1 MKIVV
6 ASHNKHKVDEIR
18 EFFKGDYEVLS
29 ADDIG
34 SYDEVEETGKTIEEN
49 ALLKARAIA
58 YLTDELVIADDTGL
72 FVDYLD
78 GEPGVYTA
86 RFAGVN
92 ATYEDNNNKLL
103 NLLKGVPMEK
113 RKATFKTVI
122 ALIYKGREAII
133 EGKVDGRII
142 DAPRG
147 QYGFGYDPIF
157 YVDEIG
163 KTLAEL
169 TLEEKNK
176 VSHRANALKK
186 LKEYIKNNL
195 EDRK

>member
-18 EFFKGDYEVLS
+18 EFFKEDYEVLS

-58 YLTDELVIADDTGL
+58 DLTDELVIADDTGL

-169 TLEEKNK
+169 SLKEKNK

>member
-18 EFFKGDYEVLS
+18 EFFKEDYEVLS

-58 YLTDELVIADDTGL
+58 DLTDELVIADDTGL

-78 GEPGVYTA
+78 GKPGVYTA

-169 TLEEKNK
+169 SLEEKNK

>member
-6 ASHNKHKVDEIR
+6 ATHNKHKVDEIR
-18 EFFKGDYEVLS
+18 DFFKGDYEVLS

-49 ALLKARAIA
+49 ALLKARALA
-58 YLTDELVIADDTGL
+58 DLTNELIIADDTGL
-72 FVDYLD
+72 FVDYLG

-86 RFAGVN
+86 RFAGIN

-103 NLLKGVPMEK
+103 NLLKGVPLEK

>member
-18 EFFKGDYEVLS
+18 DFFEGDYEVLS

-58 YLTDELVIADDTGL
+58 NLTDELVIADDTGL

-122 ALIYKGREAII
+122 ALIYKGRESII

-142 DAPRG
+142 DVPRG
-147 QYGFGYDPIF
+147 QHGFGYDPVF

-186 LKEYIKNNL
+186 LKKYIKNNL
-195 EDRK
+195 EDLK

>member
-18 EFFKGDYEVLS
+18 EFFKEDYEVLS

-58 YLTDELVIADDTGL
+58 DLTDELVIADDTGL

-169 TLEEKNK
+169 SLEEKNK

>member
-6 ASHNKHKVDEIR
+6 ASHNKYKVDEIR

-49 ALLKARAIA
+49 ALLKARSIA
-58 YLTDELVIADDTGL
+58 NLTDELVIADDTGL

-142 DAPRG
+142 DVPRG
-147 QYGFGYDPIF
+147 QHGFGYDPVF
-157 YVDEIG
+157 YVDEVG

-195 EDRK
+195 EDRR

>member
-49 ALLKARAIA
+49 ALLKTRSIA
-58 YLTDELVIADDTGL
+58 NLTDELVIADDTGL

-92 ATYEDNNNKLL
+92 ATYEDNNTKLL

-147 QYGFGYDPIF
+147 QHGFGYDPVF
-157 YVDEIG
+157 YVDEVG

-195 EDRK
+195 EDRR

>member
-6 ASHNKHKVDEIR
+6 ATHNKHKVDEIR
-18 EFFKGDYEVLS
+18 DFFKGDYEVLS
-29 ADDIG
+29 ADDIV

-49 ALLKARAIA
+49 ALLKARALA
-58 YLTDELVIADDTGL
+58 DLTNELIIADDTGL
-72 FVDYLD
+72 FVDYLG

-86 RFAGVN
+86 RFAGIN

-103 NLLKGVPMEK
+103 NLLKGVPLEK